1 MVKHR
6 LDDVAPA
13 VASAP
18 RRAIIERLA
27 QGEASMSVLAE
38 HLAVTLPAV
47 DKHLRVLLDAGVV
60 TKEKSGR
67 TTAVRLVPG
76 SLEELAVWAMSTRLM
91 WGSALDRLERHVTT
105 SAVEE
110 ES

>member
-1 MVKHR
+1 MVKHW
-6 LDDVAPA
+6 LDDVTAA

-47 DKHLRVLLDAGVV
+47 DRHLRVLLEAGLV
-60 TKEKSGR
+60 TKGKTGR

-91 WGSALDRLERHVTT
+91 WGNALDRLERHLTT
-105 SAVEE
+105 SASKE